1 MVTPIKYKTQN
12 ALDEARTLILGVQI
26 FVGALFRAVF
36 EPGFQRLDK
45 LSKDLVVCA
54 LGLFL
59 LSLTLLVLPAPYHHL
74 VVGNLET
81 EHFNHFVA
89 QVMFAGLIPFALS
102 LGISLYIGTLI
113 VSGPS
118 LAVLVGVSVTVFALI
133 FWYGLGLVTR
143 GKIKAGQR

>member
-1 MVTPIKYKTQN
+1 MATSLKHKTQN

-36 EPGFQRLDK
+36 EPGFQRLDTI
-45 LSKDLVVCA
+45 SKNLLICA

-74 VVGNLET
+74 VVRNRET
-81 EHFNHFVA
+81 EEFNRFVEK
-89 QVMFAGLIPFALS
+89 VMFAGLIPFALS

-118 LAVLVGVSVTVFALI
+118 LAVLLGVSVTVLALF
-133 FWYGLGLVTR
+133 FWYGMGLVTR
-143 GKIKAGQR
+143 GAKSR

>member
-1 MVTPIKYKTQN
+1 MATSLKHKTQN

-36 EPGFQRLDK
+36 EPGFQRLDTT
-45 LSKDLVVCA
+45 SKNLLICA

-74 VVGNLET
+74 VVRNRET
-81 EHFNHFVA
+81 EEFNRFVVK
-89 QVMFAGLIPFALS
+89 VMFAGLIPFALS

-118 LAVLVGVSVTVFALI
+118 LAVLLGVSVTVLALF
-133 FWYGLGLVTR
+133 FWYGMGLVTR
-143 GKIKAGQR
+143 GAKSR

>member
-1 MVTPIKYKTQN
+1 MATSLKHKTQN

-36 EPGFQRLDK
+36 EPGFQRLDTI
-45 LSKDLVVCA
+45 SKNLLICA

-74 VVGNLET
+74 VVRNRET
-81 EHFNHFVA
+81 EEFNRFVVK
-89 QVMFAGLIPFALS
+89 VMFAGLIPFALS
-102 LGISLYIGTLI
+102 LSLYIGTLI

-118 LAVLVGVSVTVFALI
+118 LAVLLGVSVTVLALF
-133 FWYGLGLVTR
+133 FWYGMGLVTR
-143 GKIKAGQR
+143 GAKSR